1 VIGRGP
7 TVTGEI
13 RPAGSGGVARWLTTP
28 GHLQHAQVSD
38 IAIFT
43 SGTRSAHSPAQFAWR
58 KNPEGKWRGREMSME
73 LRITLMSVLVGA
85 YLVCFGLLTGVV
97 IDRMLFDKHRSQV
110 LGAYERALRDW
121 HSYQMMLEKATTQR
135 TVHPEE

>member
-1 VIGRGP
+1 
-7 TVTGEI
+7 
-13 RPAGSGGVARWLTTP
+13 
-28 GHLQHAQVSD
+28 
-38 IAIFT
+38 
-43 SGTRSAHSPAQFAWR
+43 
-58 KNPEGKWRGREMSME
+58 ME
-73 LRITLMSVLVGA
+73 LRITVMSVLVGA

-121 HSYQMMLEKATTQR
+121 HSYQMMLEKATMER

>member
-1 VIGRGP
+1 
-7 TVTGEI
+7 
-13 RPAGSGGVARWLTTP
+13 
-28 GHLQHAQVSD
+28 
-38 IAIFT
+38 
-43 SGTRSAHSPAQFAWR
+43 
-58 KNPEGKWRGREMSME
+58 ME

-121 HSYQMMLEKATTQR
+121 HSYQMMLEKATTER